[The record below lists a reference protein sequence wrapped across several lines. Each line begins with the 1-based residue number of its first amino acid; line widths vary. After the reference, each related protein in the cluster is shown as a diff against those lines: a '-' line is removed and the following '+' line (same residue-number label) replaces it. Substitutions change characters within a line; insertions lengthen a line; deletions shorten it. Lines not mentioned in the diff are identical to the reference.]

1 MGLAFLLLTHSL
13 KSVTRNR
20 DWVSGVSLYTSGIQQ
35 NPTSGVMLSNLG
47 VDYAIAKDYDVAKQL
62 YRASMEI
69 APQYS
74 RGFFN
79 YGKVM
84 KILNN
89 YEEAEW
95 VRRYIHCSVGF
106 DLFR

>member
-1 MGLAFLLLTHSL
+1 MRHLQSVAKLGLVFLLLTHSL

-20 DWVSGVSLYTSGIQQ
+20 DWVSGIFLYTSGIQQ
-35 NPTSGVMLSNLG
+35 NPTSGVMLLNLG
-47 VDYAIAKDYDVAKQL
+47 VDYAIAKEYEVARQL

-84 KILNN
+84 KIFNN
-89 YEEAEW
+89 YEE
-95 VRRYIHCSVGF
+95 V
-106 DLFR
+106 D